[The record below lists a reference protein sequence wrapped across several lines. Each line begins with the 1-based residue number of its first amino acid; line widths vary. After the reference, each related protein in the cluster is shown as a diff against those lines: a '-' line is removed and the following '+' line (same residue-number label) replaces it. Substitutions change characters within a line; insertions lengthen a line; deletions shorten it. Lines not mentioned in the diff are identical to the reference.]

1 MSTTNVSSASNI
13 SAARVERARQERTS
27 TAVAAQLHCILGRWC
42 RDKDEEPLERVSS
55 ILPRF
60 WEEIEL
66 AWRIVS

>member
-1 MSTTNVSSASNI
+1 MSTTNVSSGSGR
-13 SAARVERARQERTS
+13 SAARVWLARQERTS

-42 RDKDEEPLERVSS
+42 REMDDGRLERVSS

-60 WEEIEL
+60 WAEAEL